1 MIVQSDLT
9 ELYGKDISSVYAG
22 VVLDM
27 RAEMRGHQTRIGRK
41 RYFNN
46 GMMLLNLKKM
56 RKDNI
61 SEKLFADKLSDENT
75 IFMTQDAFNRVFN
88 TEVKFLSPLYN
99 YMGPNLTDYTPSQ
112 IKSFFNLTDVEYKNL
127 VECADIVHLANRLKP
142 WNCAESWGTEVWL
155 SYYRLSPLKNLPL
168 SYKN

>member
-1 MIVQSDLT
+1 
-9 ELYGKDISSVYAG
+9 
-22 VVLDM
+22 
-27 RAEMRGHQTRIGRK
+27 MRGHQTRIGHK

-75 IFMTQDAFNRVFN
+75 VFMTQDAFNRVFN

-112 IKSFFNLTDVEYKNL
+112 IKNFFQSEG
-127 VECADIVHLANRLKP
+127 C
-142 WNCAESWGTEVWL
+142 
-155 SYYRLSPLKNLPL
+155 
-168 SYKN
+168 